1 MIRDIYSA
9 RINCVR
15 AFDACSRRKKTYI
28 IQVQG
33 SHWNAPDAQ
42 SQMEV
47 LMAINGSH
55 TQMTSTIGN
64 RHVLCSLGWVWR
76 MGNGAPPA
84 IAHKSHSFI
93 NLLAQS
99 CDQEL
104 EECRKYEN
112 MFYLNRITLLLC
124 RPIIDLT
131 GIGRNETNA
140 KNALWVLC
148 VCAVWTQGH
157 RSELPLGIR
166 AKPNGFLSCRVRA
179 RAHTHTLIN
188 DRSLINLN

>member
-1 MIRDIYSA
+1 
-9 RINCVR
+9 
-15 AFDACSRRKKTYI
+15 
-28 IQVQG
+28 
-33 SHWNAPDAQ
+33 
-42 SQMEV
+42 MEV

-140 KNALWVLC
+140 KNACLVCLCCVNARTSEWIAARNSGETKWVF
-148 VCAVWTQGH
+148 V
-157 RSELPLGIR
+157 LP
-166 AKPNGFLSCRVRA
+166 RA
-179 RAHTHTLIN
+179 RARSHTHIDQWSFIDQFKLI
-188 DRSLINLN
+188 DCQFFEQSASRSIFNAKLPQQIWIMCPLNAHYFTIRM